1 MKKGLLIAAGIILVL
16 VIGAIVGVNI
26 VNDKLNSLSDI
37 TFDTID
43 LSEIDDGVY
52 EGSYSQFPIS
62 VDVEVT
68 ILNGSITEIVI
79 AKHQSGQGQPAEVI
93 IDDVIAN
100 QTLAVDTIAGATYS
114 SIVILLA
121 IEDALN
127 GE

>member
-37 TFDTID
+37 TLDTID